1 MTFENTN
8 TGRTLMCT
16 SIAMKTNDFY
26 FGRTMDLNQEFH
38 TSVVITPR
46 NYPIAFRRSSVLRR
60 HNAIIG
66 MAAVVENY
74 PLYAEAANEKG
85 LCMAALNF
93 PDNADYSLTED
104 PRRTNVSP
112 FELFHWILGQC
123 DSVEEARQLLD
134 STHLIGIPFSEK
146 ISLTPQHWHIADRE
160 SSVTLENTPYGLE
173 LYNNPV
179 GVLTNNPAFQF
190 QLTNLCQYMNLISG
204 YPKNCFSSLEGI
216 TPFGQGLG
224 SFGLPGDYSPSSR
237 FVKAAYLLLNSVC
250 PNDDSSSLAQFIH
263 LLDSVSIVRGSVLS
277 QEEVCDTTTYACC
290 INATRGIYYYKTYS
304 NNQLTGIDLRH
315 ENLDSGTLRIFPL
328 VVSQQIAWAN

>member
-1 MTFENTN
+1 MI
-8 TGRTLMCT
+8 MCT

-26 FGRTMDLNQEFH
+26 FGRTMDLDREFH

-46 NYPIAFRRSSVLRR
+46 NYPFAFRRSSVLRR

-66 MAAVVENY
+66 MASVVDNY

-93 PDNADYSLTED
+93 PDNADYSMTED
-104 PRRTNVSP
+104 PRKTNVSP
-112 FELFHWILGQC
+112 FELIQWILGQC
-123 DSVEEARQLLD
+123 SSVEEVRHLLD
-134 STHLIGIPFSEK
+134 TTHLISIPFSTDLP
-146 ISLTPQHWHIADRE
+146 LTPQHWHIADKE
-160 SSVTLENTPYGLE
+160 SSVTLENTPNGLC
-173 LYNNPV
+173 LYNNSV

-204 YPKNCFSSLEGI
+204 YPKNCFSDLEGI
-216 TPFGQGLG
+216 APYGQGLG

-237 FVKAAYLLLNSVC
+237 FVKAAWLLLNSVC
-250 PNDDSSSLAQFIH
+250 PRDDSGSLAQFFHI
-263 LLDSVSIVRGSVLS
+263 LDSVSVIRGSVLS
-277 QEEVCDTTTYACC
+277 QDDACDTTTYACC

-304 NNQLTGIDLRH
+304 NNQLTAVDIRH
-315 ENLDSGTLRIFPL
+315 ENLDASVLRIFPL